1 MIKLTGAEAQRY
13 ADHQLEDNNARG
25 YVPSKWF
32 RTASLAVLK

>member
-25 YVPSKWF
+25 YERVRSFFCAK
-32 RTASLAVLK
+32 